1 VTLRRKLLL
10 AQAPLVAALAAVGV
24 GAVWTLAS
32 LGRYS
37 EAILRDNYRSVLA
50 AQRMK
55 DAIERMH
62 DAATATLIADTRAP
76 LAAAAAAQQQRFE
89 EELRVEEGNVTEPGE
104 RDAARRLRAAWQLYQ
119 TQFDQFATLGDRGAA
134 RHLLTTTLDASCAA
148 VREAAETILLMNQDA
163 IVHRS
168 DAAKREAARMSHW
181 MVLAA
186 LAAFGIGALAS
197 ASAAARLLQPL
208 GLLARTVSRIGE
220 GDFDARVQVSG
231 TDELAQLAGVVN
243 AMAMRLGHYRR
254 SSLGELLLAQH
265 GAQAAID
272 SMPDPVVIYERSG
285 RIVNLNRA
293 GEAVLGI
300 EAGGAEAEMAV
311 RMPAPLRAT
320 LERVTGH
327 VLGGKGPYVPKGFED
342 AVAVTTREGER
353 HFLPRATP
361 VHAEDETITGAAVVL
376 QDVTRLRRVDEL
388 RNDLVA
394 TVAHELRTPLT
405 SLRMAIH
412 LLIEQT
418 AGPLTEQQADLLYAT
433 RDDCERLQVTVD
445 EVLDL
450 ARIQSG
456 RIELN
461 PRPTAVDTL
470 VDAAVDPVRTAADHQ
485 QLLLDT
491 EVMPGLG
498 EVLVDRERIQL
509 VFSNLLTNAL
519 RHTKPGGSIT
529 VRARATDDSVRF
541 EVSDTGEG
549 IAPEYHHA
557 IFERFVRA
565 PGETPG
571 AAGLGLPIAKD
582 IVEAHGGEIGVESTP
597 GSGSTFWFT
606 LPRVVVAAQSG

>member
-1 VTLRRKLLL
+1 MSLRGKLLL
-10 AQAPLVAALAAVGV
+10 AQAPLMVALAAVGV

-37 EAILRDNYRSVLA
+37 EAILRDNYRSVIA

-55 DAIERMH
+55 DAIERLH
-62 DAATATLIADTRAP
+62 DAATATLIADTQAP
-76 LAAAAAAQQQRFE
+76 LATAAAQRQRFE
-89 EELRVEEGNVTEPGE
+89 EELRVEEGNITEVGE
-104 RDAARRLRAAWQLYQ
+104 RDAARRLRAAWSAYH
-119 TQFDQFATLGDRGAA
+119 TQFDEFAMLGDRDAA
-134 RHLLTTTLDASCAA
+134 RQFLTTTLDASCAT
-148 VREAAETILLMNQDA
+148 VREAVEAILLMNQDA
-163 IVHRS
+163 IVYRS
-168 DAAKREAARMSHW
+168 DWAKREAARMSQW
-181 MVLAA
+181 MVFAA
-186 LAAFGIGALAS
+186 LAAFGIGVLAS
-197 ASAAARLLQPL
+197 ASATARLLQPL
-208 GLLARTVSRIGE
+208 GLLARTVGRIGD
-220 GDFDARVQVSG
+220 GDFDARVAVSG
-231 TDELAQLAGVVN
+231 TDELAQLAGAVN

-285 RIVNLNRA
+285 GILNLNRA

-300 EAGGAEAEMAV
+300 EAGVAEAEMAV
-311 RMPAPLRAT
+311 RMPAALRAT
-320 LERVTGH
+320 LERATSH
-327 VLGGKGPYVPKGFED
+327 VLAGKGAFVPKGFEEAA
-342 AVAVTTREGER
+342 AVSTRDGER
-353 HFLPRATP
+353 YYLPRATP
-361 VHAEDETITGAAVVL
+361 VHAEDGTITGAAVVL

-433 RDDCERLQVTVD
+433 RDDCERLQATVD

-470 VDAAVDPVRTAADHQ
+470 VDAAVDPVRTAATHQ
-485 QLLLDT
+485 QLVLET

-498 EVLVDRERIQL
+498 EVLVDRERVQL
-509 VFSNLLTNAL
+509 VFSNLLANAL
-519 RHTKPGGSIT
+519 RHTKPGGRIS
-529 VRARATDDSVRF
+529 VRARAADDSVRF
-541 EVSDTGEG
+541 EVADTGEG

-606 LPRVVVAAQSG
+606 LPRAGAAAQSG